1 MELDEAVSV
10 PSTETLGAVLL
21 QAKAGPQI
29 AIIRGCNLQGPKGV
43 RGQQSGLKEVTLDLG
58 LAAQVI

>member
-1 MELDEAVSV
+1 MELDMELDEAVSV

-29 AIIRGCNLQGPKGV
+29 AIIRGCNIRGPKGV
-43 RGQQSGLKEVTLDLG
+43 RGHRVALRR
-58 LAAQVI
+58 